1 MRAIIFLLSVFLS
14 LSTSAQVARLDID
27 NPAPRAG
34 DDIRVTFG
42 LDKDQSKDLPGDAR
56 SKKDRT
62 GFGDIKITTTLADT
76 GTMVI
81 GPFRFTIR
89 NKEYTTQV
97 LTIRVYPPLP
107 SDAKDGIWIRQV
119 DFNDDH
125 FLIIEQRVS
134 GQRKKE
140 QKQDA
145 EITIG
150 FNSDAQFASLDEDKF
165 EANGLDIISSSSRSG
180 KYGDDVSFT
189 VATFK
194 FKKMPSF
201 KGKLKIDRK
210 VLRDVPDNVTIE
222 GIWIK

>member
-1 MRAIIFLLSVFLS
+1 MRAIIFLLSAFLS
-14 LSTSAQVARLDID
+14 LPASAQVARLDID

-42 LDKDQSKDLPGDAR
+42 LDKDQGTDLQGDAR

-97 LTIRVYPPLP
+97 LTIQVYPPLP
-107 SDAKDGIWIRQV
+107 SEAKDGIWIRQV
-119 DFNDDH
+119 DFNGDH

-150 FNSDAQFASLDEDKF
+150 FSSDSQFASLDEDKF

-180 KYGDDVSFT
+180 KHGHDVSFT

-194 FKKMPSF
+194 FKKTPAF

-210 VLRDVPDNVTIE
+210 VLRDVPDNATIE
-222 GIWIK
+222 SIWIK

>member
-1 MRAIIFLLSVFLS
+1 MRANIFLLSAFLS
-14 LSTSAQVARLDID
+14 LSASAQVARLDID

-34 DDIRVTFG
+34 DDIRVTFTV
-42 LDKDQSKDLPGDAR
+42 DKEPQGDTR

-76 GTMVI
+76 GSMVI
-81 GPFRFTIR
+81 GPFKFTIR

-97 LTIRVYPPLP
+97 LTIQVYPPLP
-107 SDAKDGIWIRQV
+107 SDAKDGIWMREV
-119 DFNDDH
+119 DFNGDH
-125 FLIIEQRVS
+125 FLIIEQRLS

-150 FNSDAQFASLDEDKF
+150 FNSDPQFASLDEDKF

-180 KYGDDVSFT
+180 KHGSDVSFT

-194 FKKMPSF
+194 FKKTDAF

-210 VLRDVPDNVTIE
+210 VLRDVPDNVTVE
-222 GIWIK
+222 SIWIK

>member
-1 MRAIIFLLSVFLS
+1 MRAIIFLLSAFLS